1 MSEQGWGVIDWSTGN
16 FPMVTPP
23 RKITP
28 PTLPQHQPP
37 VTASSSL
44 AVGETSRALPSPGH
58 DGMWKG
64 PVVVQVLHWSL
75 PLLAEPRVYRKYFE
89 KYCFEQQHSA
99 LTYLTYYTETSGLGV
114 WVGGWGISSVLKCCR
129 ASLKTWVWALGTAR
143 CEPGVAEC
151 HGIHLWS

>member
-16 FPMVTPP
+16 LPMVTPL

-44 AVGETSRALPSPGH
+44 AVGETSWALPSPGH

-64 PVVVQVLHWSL
+64 PMVVRVLYWSL
-75 PLLAEPRVYRKYFE
+75 PLLAELRVYRQCFE
-89 KYCFEQQHSA
+89 KYCFERQHSA
-99 LTYLTYYTETSGLGV
+99 LTSLIYYTEMSGLGV
-114 WVGGWGISSVLKCCR
+114 WVGGWGISSVLKCCW